1 MNNTKDITIK
11 NVVYKARIKNK
22 TIDKNTIVKAYSYAL
37 KMHGNQKRKSG
48 EPYIIHPLNV
58 AYILA
63 DLGLDTTTICAAL
76 LHDVVEDTKATYEDI
91 KESFGEDIATLVEG
105 VTKLSKLFKTAEEA
119 QVENYKKMFFAME
132 KDIRVIILKLADR
145 LHNVRTLKY
154 LRRDRQIAI
163 SKETIELYAPIAH
176 KLGMYDMKRKLQ
188 DGAFKYL
195 HPEDY
200 RKIKKEI
207 EKNLNKNKMLLEK
220 TRNRIISELRRQ
232 RILANVKIETKHLF
246 NIYKKMRDKNINIG
260 EIKDLFVIKIITK
273 GKAECYR
280 ILGILNTI
288 YSIIPG
294 TFKDYIAMP
303 RNNMYQAIHE
313 ILLGENGVV
322 FETKICSYIM
332 NKIDKYGITN
342 YFSYMMYDK
351 AKNKEEMF
359 EKNLSGIKDI
369 LEVEHLIEN
378 PKGFLETLKD
388 EILDDEVYV
397 FTPAGDIKV
406 LPKNSTAI
414 DFAYGIHQEI
424 GDHIKRCII
433 NSIPM
438 PFITKLKNGDI
449 VEIEVGKNKTNF
461 QEEWLKD
468 VKTAKAKTRIVKLL
482 NKNKPK
488 ENEEKI
494 FEILAK
500 DRKNLVLE
508 IANTF
513 TKNKINIESLE
524 ADVKDEKARI
534 KLTVEKKAKID
545 LKQII
550 EKLQKIEDVKKVSL
564 EK

>member
-37 KMHGNQKRKSG
+37 KMHENQKRKSG

-119 QVENYKKMFFAME
+119 QVENYKKMFIAME

>member
-119 QVENYKKMFFAME
+119 QVENYKKMFIAME

-220 TRNRIISELRRQ
+220 TRNRIILELRRQ

-369 LEVEHLIEN
+369 LEVEHLIES

>member
-119 QVENYKKMFFAME
+119 QVENYKKMFIAME

-154 LRRDRQIAI
+154 LRRDRQIVI

-176 KLGMYDMKRKLQ
+176 KLGMYDIKRKLQ